1 MSSEPRWFTLE
12 MVEALHA
19 LVLAKH
25 GGGRGVR
32 DARRLESA
40 LFRPRNLHT
49 YGRASLPQMAAAYA
63 AGVIEGHPF
72 IDGNKRT
79 GLALAIA
86 FLEFNGL
93 RFRGTEV
100 EAVVFTLGLA
110 AGEVSEK
117 AYAQW
122 LSSNIEEPKVEE
134 PRLKR
139 RRKSTKSAG
148 KQSKP
153 AKRRRR

>member
-1 MSSEPRWFTLE
+1 MSTEPRWFTLE
-12 MVEALHA
+12 MAEALHA

-25 GGGRGVR
+25 GGGRGVC

-40 LFRPRNLHT
+40 LSRPRNLHA

-72 IDGNKRT
+72 VDGNKRT

-93 RFRGTEV
+93 RFRGSEV
-100 EAVVFTLGLA
+100 EAVVHTLGLA
-110 AGEVSEK
+110 AGQVSEE
-117 AYAQW
+117 AFAAW
-122 LSSNIEEPKVEE
+122 LAANLEDSQVDEPAS
-134 PRLKR
+134 RLRKTKPAARKTR
-139 RRKSTKSAG
+139 RR
-148 KQSKP
+148 
-153 AKRRRR
+153 

>member
-1 MSSEPRWFTLE
+1 

-32 DARRLESA
+32 DVRRLESA
-40 LFRPRNLHT
+40 LFRPRNLHA
-49 YGRASLPQMAAAYA
+49 YERASLPQMAAAYA

-72 IDGNKRT
+72 VDGNKRT

-93 RFRGTEV
+93 RFRGSEV

-122 LSSNIEEPKVEE
+122 LTNNTEEPKVDE
-134 PRLKR
+134 PALKTQR
-139 RRKSTKSAG
+139 NSKKLTVKKSKLG
-148 KQSKP
+148 
-153 AKRRRR
+153 KRRRR

>member
-1 MSSEPRWFTLE
+1 MNPEPRWFSLE

-40 LFRPRNLHT
+40 LFRPRNLHA
-49 YGRASLPQMAAAYA
+49 YERASLPQMAAAYA

-72 IDGNKRT
+72 VDGNKRT

-93 RFRGTEV
+93 RFRGSEA
-100 EAVVFTLGLA
+100 EAVVYTLGLA

-122 LSSNIEEPKVEE
+122 LSSNIEQSKVEE
-134 PRLKR
+134 PALKH
-139 RRKSTKSAG
+139 RRKSTKSAV
-148 KQSKP
+148 KPSKTV
-153 AKRRRR
+153 KRRRR

>member
-1 MSSEPRWFTLE
+1 MSPEPRWFTLE
-12 MVEALHA
+12 MAQALHA

-40 LFRPRNLHT
+40 LSRPRNLHA

-72 IDGNKRT
+72 VDGNKRT

-93 RFRGTEV
+93 RFRGSEV
-100 EAVVFTLGLA
+100 EAVVHALGLA
-110 AGEVSEK
+110 AGEVSED
-117 AYAQW
+117 AFAEW
-122 LSSNIEEPKVEE
+122 LTANLEEPKVEE
-134 PRLKR
+134 KAVQRRKAKPTARKAR
-139 RRKSTKSAG
+139 RR
-148 KQSKP
+148 
-153 AKRRRR
+153 